1 MGEGGNLVSNL
12 QYSTV
17 VLDKRV
23 SLFINWL
30 SMSDCS
36 LNCIPLN
43 PVTVSRKKL
52 LPVASLHVMHFFTCF
67 CVCLCNIFEK
77 FRKINSFNTSKKAP
91 LITGFD

>member
-77 FRKINSFNTSKKAP
+77 FRKINSFYTSKKAP